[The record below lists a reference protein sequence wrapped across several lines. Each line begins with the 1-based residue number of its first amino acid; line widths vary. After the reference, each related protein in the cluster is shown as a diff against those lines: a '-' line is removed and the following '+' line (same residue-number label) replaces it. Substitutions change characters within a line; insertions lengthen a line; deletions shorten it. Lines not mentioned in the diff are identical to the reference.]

1 MVLGAAQ
8 GAAQGS
14 VVCYNCGQP
23 GHIRRNCPAL
33 RGGHNARGRG
43 GRANMLNFMGD
54 SISVDQ
60 FNEMLN
66 IGESEEQ

>member
-1 MVLGAAQ
+1 M
-8 GAAQGS
+8 
-14 VVCYNCGQP
+14 
-23 GHIRRNCPAL
+23 
-33 RGGHNARGRG
+33 RGGYSARGRG

-66 IGESEEQ
+66 IGESGE